1 MAFQVGDKI
10 SFLNETGEGVVTK
23 IISDTEVEVET
34 EDGFTF
40 KYPVSEIVKVT
51 MEGYEYHGPGY
62 EGLKEEKRS
71 FGQHKK
77 VLDQWMRKVGKQ
89 VLPVVDLHL
98 HELLDDPNSLKNWEK
113 PEFQMD
119 YFKNCLHEAIS
130 RKIKRI
136 IFVHGVGEGVLREK
150 IHKYLAERH
159 DVEYNDAPIRE
170 FGHGATEVRLFGL
183 FK

>member
-1 MAFQVGDKI
+1 MAFNVGDKV

-23 IISDTEVEVET
+23 ILNDSEVEVET
-34 EDGFTF
+34 EDGFSFT
-40 KYPVSEIVKVT
+40 YPIGELVKVT
-51 MEGYEYHGPGY
+51 LEGYEYHGPGY
-62 EGLKEEKRS
+62 EDLKDEKPS
-71 FGQHKK
+71 FGQKK
-77 VLDQWMRKVGKQ
+77 QVLDHWMRKVGKQ
-89 VLPVVDLHL
+89 VVPVVDLHL
-98 HELLDDPNSLKNWEK
+98 HELLNDPNSLKNWEK
-113 PEFQMD
+113 PEYQMN

-130 RKIKRI
+130 RKIQRI

-183 FK
+183 FN